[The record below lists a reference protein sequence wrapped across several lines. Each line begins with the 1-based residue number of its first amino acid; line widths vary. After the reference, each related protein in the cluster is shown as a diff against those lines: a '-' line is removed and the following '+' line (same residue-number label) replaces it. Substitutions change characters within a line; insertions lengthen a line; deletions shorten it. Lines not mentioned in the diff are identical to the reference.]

1 MDEVTVADGSAPED
15 APGSLTL
22 SGAVALGTGV
32 MIGAGIFALT
42 GQTARL
48 TGDWF
53 PLAFVAAAGVVAA
66 SAYSYV
72 KLSNAF
78 PSSGGVAM
86 FLREEYGP
94 GTATGVFAIFMY
106 VSMVISEALVARTFG
121 SYLLQVVDLEPV
133 SFWVPAFAVALLVAA
148 FGVNVAGNRAMQ
160 VTQRAMAAVKIVGLG
175 AFAVA
180 GLWFASAAEFTSGA
194 GGEYSASPEGFLAA
208 VALAIL
214 AYKGFTTITNSG
226 GELVDP
232 HRNTGRAIVIALAIC
247 TVVYLA
253 IAAAVAGNLEITEIV
268 AAEDYSLAEAA
279 RPAFGDG
286 GVSFTV
292 VLAIVATAS
301 GVMASIF
308 AASRMLAML
317 THMTQVP
324 HRHFSLPGSVR
335 AHTTVYTV
343 VFAIALAA
351 TLDLGRIAAL
361 GAIYYLIMDIAIHWG
376 LLRHLRRR
384 VAYRRAIVV
393 GAIVL
398 DVVVLGAFVWVKA
411 SADPLGL
418 WVAAAG
424 IVLIVLG
431 ERLFMASHTRPDGTM
446 DM

>member
-1 MDEVTVADGSAPED
+1 MDQMTAADDSAPED
-15 APGSLTL
+15 VPGSLTL

-48 TGDWF
+48 AGDWF
-53 PLAFVAAAGVVAA
+53 PLAFLAAAGVVAA

-160 VTQRAMAAVKIVGLG
+160 ATQRAMAAVKILGLG
-175 AFAVA
+175 AFSVA
-180 GLWFASAAEFTSGA
+180 GLWFASAAEFTSGT
-194 GGEYSASPEGFLAA
+194 GGEYTGSPEGFLAA

-226 GELVDP
+226 GEVVDP

-253 IAAAVAGNLEITEIV
+253 IAAAVAGNLGVAEIV

-279 RPAFGDG
+279 RPAFGDA

-292 VLAIVATAS
+292 ALAIVATAS
-301 GVMASIF
+301 GVMASVF

-324 HRHFSLPGSVR
+324 HRHFGMPGAVR
-335 AHTTVYTV
+335 THTTVYTV

-351 TLDLGRIAAL
+351 TLDLRQIAAL

-376 LLRHLRRR
+376 LLRHLRDR
-384 VAYRRAIVV
+384 VPHRRAVVV
-393 GAIVL
+393 GAIIL
-398 DVVVLGAFVWVKA
+398 DVVVLGAFVWVNA

-418 WVAAAG
+418 WVAAVG
-424 IVLIVLG
+424 IVVIVVA
-431 ERLFMASHTRPDGTM
+431 ERLFMASHTAPDGSM